1 MKALDY
7 IVKSVKYFAALC
19 VLYTALIWVMYAL
32 NLTPVSPADNFRAL
46 VGTSRGAVMMIVVA
60 ILSALYPRFGFMS
73 RRTEGDTVENR
84 EQIMR
89 ACTDNG
95 YVLRSEKDG
104 TMTFRADSLPQRASM
119 LFEDEVRISQY
130 GQWIVVEGHR
140 RGVARIMYRLQ
151 PYIDRVKNDDED
163 NN

>member
-1 MKALDY
+1 MKALKY

-19 VLYTALIWVMYAL
+19 VLYAALIWAMYAL
-32 NLTPVSPADNFRAL
+32 DLTPVSPADNFRAL
-46 VGTSRGAVMMIVVA
+46 VATPRGAVMIAVVA

-73 RRTEGDTVENR
+73 RRTEGDTEENR
-84 EQIMR
+84 GQILR
-89 ACTDNG
+89 ACSDNG
-95 YVLRSEKDG
+95 YELRSEQDG
-104 TMTFRADSLPQRASM
+104 TMTFRADSLLQRASM

-151 PYIDRVKNDDED
+151 PYIDRVKNDENDD
-163 NN
+163 